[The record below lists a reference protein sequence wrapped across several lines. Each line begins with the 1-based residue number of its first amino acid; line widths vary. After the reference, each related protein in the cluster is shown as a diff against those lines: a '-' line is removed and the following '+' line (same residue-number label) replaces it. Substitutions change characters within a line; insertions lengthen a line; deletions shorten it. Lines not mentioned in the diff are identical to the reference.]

1 MQRGR
6 SVIGLGLVTS
16 ISLVLS
22 MAGVAFLSVCAA
34 LTILIFIPAFVA
46 TRYVESKNGADPLD
60 EAAYAYGGIG
70 ITCWCL
76 WVASLYGG
84 GRVEAIA
91 VTVLFVAVVLVVMAP
106 ADLRRKLTFRNSF
119 NPSVSAETLT
129 VLMTGFLMTLLVALP
144 FLPYG
149 WHAGD
154 VVHRMSMTDWYKHL
168 SVATTLQHANF
179 PPSNPFL
186 MAVDPSPYYY
196 GFHLVA
202 SSFQRFSDNAGD
214 LFFVLLGLT
223 LVTAAA
229 FPVVV
234 YTLARGLFC
243 SRRCAAVA
251 AVAASLLAGFDLIVW
266 VLYAFRDVVE
276 AWPLDSGMAGLR
288 ALVPS
293 SQLDFWIHHNER
305 QFSPP
310 YVSTIWAP
318 QHVAA
323 VLTALLV
330 MHMNRPQDNV
340 VIGRLGFLPMLLL
353 ASLPAMSAYVAVS
366 FVVGITV
373 SVLLDA
379 ERNRCA
385 PWRTDAFRRWA
396 RVGFGAAVLAVP
408 VLWVLVDGSSND
420 QLTLG
425 LSAAGGL
432 LNGAVFSTVFGD
444 GSVSRLLDT
453 PVLYL
458 VEFGVVGVFGLSA
471 IRRRVRQHELSSA
484 QQQAIVMMV
493 AITVFVTFVR
503 PSLDGPNNL
512 FARPMLLVWVLLA
525 CFAADEWCYTT
536 RRRLSMTTG
545 VFVCAMGTVLAVAGA
560 TAEGFLFRVSSTEA
574 VEVSRWI
581 NANTPDSSVVA
592 FRPPDRSMGYWL
604 RRRVVA
610 ADRRHALLFGASA
623 KQYDEVTR
631 QLDAAYNTLDPEE
644 AWIRFRDVG
653 ADVIVV
659 AVPTPRWAR
668 APCFLAGYRGATF
681 AVLTRA
687 GEACSVD
694 SQP

>member
-6 SVIGLGLVTS
+6 RVVGLGLVVG

-22 MAGVAFLSVCAA
+22 MSGVPVLSVCAA
-34 LTILIFIPAFVA
+34 LTILILIPAFVS
-46 TRYVESKNGADPLD
+46 TRYVESRNGTDPLD
-60 EAAYAYGGIG
+60 KAAYAYGGIG
-70 ITCWCL
+70 ISCWCVWL
-76 WVASLYGG
+76 ASLYGG
-84 GRVEAIA
+84 GRLETIA
-91 VTVLFVAVVLVVMAP
+91 LTVLFVTGVLVAMAP
-106 ADLRRKLTFRNSF
+106 ADLRPKHTFQNSPK
-119 NPSVSAETLT
+119 PSVSPETLT
-129 VLMTGFLMTLLVALP
+129 VLMTVFLMTLLVALP

-186 MAVDPSPYYY
+186 IAVDPAPYYY

-214 LFFVLLGLT
+214 LFFVLFGLT

-234 YTLARGLFC
+234 YTLARGLFR

-251 AVAASLLAGFDLIVW
+251 ALAASLLAGFDLIVW
-266 VLYAFRDVVE
+266 MFYAFHDVVE
-276 AWPLDSGMAGLR
+276 AWPLDSGMAGFR
-288 ALVPS
+288 TLVPS
-293 SQLDFWIHHNER
+293 SHLDFWIHHNER
-305 QFSPP
+305 QFSAP
-310 YVSTIWAP
+310 YISAIWAP
-318 QHVAA
+318 QHLAA
-323 VLTALLV
+323 VIIALLV
-330 MHMNRPQDNV
+330 MHMRWFQDDL
-340 VIGRLGFLPMLLL
+340 VIGRLGLLPILLL
-353 ASLPAMSAYVAVS
+353 ASLPAMSAYVAIA
-366 FVVGITV
+366 FVVGVTASFLFDV
-373 SVLLDA
+373 KC
-379 ERNRCA
+379 NRCA
-385 PWRTDAFRRWA
+385 PWRTDAFRRWG

-408 VLWVLVDGSSND
+408 VLWVLVDGSSKN

-432 LNGAVFSTVFGD
+432 INGAVFSTVFGD

-471 IRRRVRQHELSSA
+471 IRRRLRQHELSSA
-484 QQQAIVMMV
+484 QQQAIIMMV

-503 PSLDGPNNL
+503 PSVDGPNNL
-512 FARPMLLVWVLLA
+512 FARPMLIVWALLA
-525 CFAADEWCYTT
+525 CFAADEWCHTT
-536 RRRLSMTTG
+536 RRRLSMTIG
-545 VFVCAMGTVLAVAGA
+545 VFVCAMGTVLAVTGA
-560 TAEGFLFRVSSTEA
+560 TAEGFLFRVSSTEV

-623 KQYDEVTR
+623 KQYDEATR
-631 QLDAAYNTLDPEE
+631 RLDDAYNALDAEE
-644 AWIRFRDVG
+644 ASTRFRDVG

-659 AVPTPRWAR
+659 EGPTPHWAR
-668 APCFLAGYRGATF
+668 APCFLTGYRGDTF
-681 AVLTRA
+681 AVLTRSK
-687 GEACSVD
+687 EACSVD
-694 SQP
+694 GQP